1 MTLYITPRI
10 RNVRKRIHQYL
21 SHLFYVNKNGW
32 NDFSAT
38 CCVFLYKFRI
48 SSCLASLFYFSGYCS
63 QKGCVV
69 SPQLRIDKTQRLS
82 NHTINTIQFDVYAII
97 SSKVKWYISC
107 IIRTIYLKLLLTNI
121 VYSSDEFTSILMV
134 IKWNYFSFGHHNFK
148 IMYFLTQTVYRE

>member
-1 MTLYITPRI
+1 MPLYITPRI

-21 SHLFYVNKNGW
+21 SHLFYVNRTDW
-32 NDFSAT
+32 NEFSTTCCVFLST

-107 IIRTIYLKLLLTNI
+107 IIRTIYLKITVNKHSVLVRW
-121 VYSSDEFTSILMV
+121 VYQ
-134 IKWNYFSFGHHNFK
+134 YFNGHK
-148 IMYFLTQTVYRE
+148 MKLFLIRPS